1 MPTPDNSHGATQ
13 LIRVMEAAGM
23 EITSTVQ
30 GRTVLVDAA
39 IVAEIATGGETRT
52 AIMKQAGLSTTCEQQ
67 PPQTQKC

>member
-1 MPTPDNSHGATQ
+1 
-13 LIRVMEAAGM
+13 M

-39 IVAEIATGGETRT
+39 IVAEIATGCETRT